1 MWHCSIWNIFLGKF
15 YFQSLLGL
23 FQIPFLSLGSDVGH
37 RTVQYEGTSELSG
50 DFVVED
56 VETENNEK
64 YRRLYYLKS
73 QLVIQ
78 SEAKLKTIKSRK
90 GAIKE
95 VIDLTYL
102 NCRHHIYMSI
112 ASYLA
117 CKSKKKSNLAVIGLG
132 GGGLCSFLNKF
143 LPKSSIVGV
152 DIDKEM
158 LKVAKE
164 WFDFHPNEKMK
175 AKIQDG
181 VEFLKELRKNGKSKK
196 SHMVCCIF

>member
-1 MWHCSIWNIFLGKF
+1 M
-15 YFQSLLGL
+15 Y
-23 FQIPFLSLGSDVGH
+23 FQIPFLSLGADVGH
-37 RTVQYEGTSELSG
+37 RKVQYEGFSEYSG
-50 DFVVED
+50 NFVVED

-95 VIDLTYL
+95 VVDITYL

-112 ASYLA
+112 AAYLA
-117 CKSKKKSNLAVIGLG
+117 CKNKKQSSLAVIGLG

-143 LPKSSIVGV
+143 LPKANIVGV

-158 LKVAKE
+158 LKVATD
-164 WFDFHPNEKMK
+164 WFSFQQNEKVK

-181 VEFLKELRKNGKSKK
+181 IEFLEEMKAKSKT
-196 SHMVCCIF
+196 IILNL

>member
-1 MWHCSIWNIFLGKF
+1 M
-15 YFQSLLGL
+15 

-37 RTVQYEGTSELSG
+37 RKVLYEGNSEFSG
-50 DFVVED
+50 AFVVED
-56 VETENNEK
+56 VVTENKEK

-95 VIDLTYL
+95 IVDLTYL
-102 NCRHHIYMSI
+102 NCRHHIYMSV
-112 ASYLA
+112 ATYLA
-117 CKSKKKSNLAVIGLG
+117 CRNKKKPVIAVIGLG

-143 LPKSSIVGV
+143 LPKINIIGV

-158 LKVAKE
+158 LKIATE
-164 WFDFHPNEKMK
+164 WFDFHQNEKMK

-181 VEFLKELRKNGKSKK
+181 IEFLDEFKTNGLFKNNMWIINLNIDNLR
-196 SHMVCCIF
+196 

>member
-1 MWHCSIWNIFLGKF
+1 M
-15 YFQSLLGL
+15 
-23 FQIPFLSLGSDVGH
+23 
-37 RTVQYEGTSELSG
+37 QYEGHSEFSG

-64 YRRLYYLKS
+64 YRRLYYLKT

-90 GAIKE
+90 GAIRE
-95 VIDLTYL
+95 VVDLTYL

-112 ASYLA
+112 ATYLA
-117 CKSKKKSNLAVIGLG
+117 CKNKKKCNIAVIGLG

-143 LPKSSIVGV
+143 LPKSSIVGI

-158 LKVAKE
+158 LKMATD
-164 WFDFHPNEKMK
+164 WFDFHQNEKMK

-181 VEFLKELRKNGKSKK
+181 IEFLEELKTNSK
-196 SHMVCCIF
+196 

>member
-1 MWHCSIWNIFLGKF
+1 M
-15 YFQSLLGL
+15 
-23 FQIPFLSLGSDVGH
+23 
-37 RTVQYEGTSELSG
+37 
-50 DFVVED
+50 VED

-78 SEAKLKTIKSRK
+78 SEAKLKSIKSRK
-90 GAIKE
+90 GAIRE
-95 VIDLTYL
+95 AIDVTYL

-112 ASYLA
+112 AVYLA
-117 CKSKKKSNLAVIGLG
+117 CKNKKQSRIAIIGLG

-143 LPKSSIVGV
+143 LPKATIVGV

-158 LKVAKE
+158 LKIATE
-164 WFDFHPNEKMK
+164 WFSFQQNEQMR

-181 VEFLKELRKNGKSKK
+181 IEYLEEMRTKSKSRYSLTSIPHK
-196 SHMVCCIF
+196 K